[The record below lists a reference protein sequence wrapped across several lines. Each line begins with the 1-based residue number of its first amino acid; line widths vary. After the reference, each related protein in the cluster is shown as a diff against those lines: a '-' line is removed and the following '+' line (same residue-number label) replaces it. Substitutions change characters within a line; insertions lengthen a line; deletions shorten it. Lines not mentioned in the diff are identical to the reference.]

1 MFFLLS
7 KILGYLTQPVV
18 QLAILLLLALLI
30 QKTKWKRFFKIAFL
44 CFFFL
49 YTNPFIANELMKWWE
64 YDPILIKEIPAQ
76 TNTAV
81 MLSGIAATDQPP
93 FDRVHLHKGADRI
106 MHPVQ
111 LFKEGKLRYMIAAG
125 GSGKLIA
132 DSLTEAGQMKR
143 VMRVAGIPDSA
154 IFLEEESRNTFE
166 NAQASSAL
174 MQQHSAMH
182 APLLLVTSAFHMRR
196 AKACFDKVG
205 VPVVPFSV
213 DFYAS
218 YAPYTPDGYFVPS
231 QGALHIWQILMKEWV
246 GLLAY
251 KLMGYV

>member
-18 QLAILLLLALLI
+18 QLAILLLLGLFISKA
-30 QKTKWKRFFKIAFL
+30 KWKQLFRLAFL
-44 CFFFL
+44 SFFFL

-64 YDPILIKEIPAQ
+64 YDPILIAEIPAE

-81 MLSGIAATDQPP
+81 LLSGIAATDQPP

-111 LFKEGKLRYMIAAG
+111 LYKEGKLSYLIAAG
-125 GSGKLIA
+125 GSGKMIA

-143 VMRVAGIPDSA
+143 VMRVAGIPDTA
-154 IFLEEESRNTFE
+154 ILLEENSRNTFE
-166 NAQASSAL
+166 NAQATARLLQKKSDL
-174 MQQHSAMH
+174 HQ
-182 APLLLVTSAFHMRR
+182 PVLLVTSAFHMRR

-213 DFYAS
+213 DFYAT

-231 QGALHIWQILMKEWV
+231 QGALDTWKILMKEWV